1 MALQSSLSVASDYQS
16 KELQLTAEPKVED
29 LFLEISSA
37 RADVTS
43 NLNLCQA
50 VLDCITEKMVVVIHQ
65 SHAPEKTPMGKKK
78 AFKDCSRSGS
88 KEPRHTLVVP
98 LHSTSVLWISGGRS
112 ELAFGETKDF
122 FPFLLSFSLV
132 IVTALE
138 TSVPFSKLQNRRE
151 WSHIASIQLETSRHP
166 ATAPSVSLSL

>member
-78 AFKDCSRSGS
+78 HSRTATGAGAKNHDTRWSCHCIQQVCFGFQ
-88 KEPRHTLVVP
+88 EAEVNWP
-98 LHSTSVLWISGGRS
+98 LGRLRISS
-112 ELAFGETKDF
+112 
-122 FPFLLSFSLV
+122 PSF
-132 IVTALE
+132 
-138 TSVPFSKLQNRRE
+138 
-151 WSHIASIQLETSRHP
+151 
-166 ATAPSVSLSL
+166 